1 MSYRLLYAALT
12 GVLLGCQTPRA
23 PEASRALAQPPGPLA
38 GHRHQDGGVARH
50 ADSLPGEQLDLA
62 KRATARYRDVARAVA
77 DSYVDINVVIPN
89 MGRHFLKQGLL
100 DATFDIEHP
109 EILVYA
115 PDEHGT
121 LQLVAAEYAVPTDL
135 SKQAPDGFRGTADQ
149 WFVNQQFN
157 IWTLHAW
164 VWKDNPAG
172 IFYPTNPNVP

>member
-1 MSYRLLYAALT
+1 MSHRFFLAALA
-12 GVLLGCQTPRA
+12 GVVLGTPAPGAPDTARAVERHLL
-23 PEASRALAQPPGPLA
+23 
-38 GHRHQDGGVARH
+38 D
-50 ADSLPGEQLDLA
+50 DSLPGEQLALA
-62 KRATARYRDVARAVA
+62 KRATARYQDVARAVA

-89 MGRHFLKQGLL
+89 MGRHFLKKQLL

-115 PDEHGT
+115 PDERGT

-135 SKQAPDGFRGTADQ
+135 SKNAPDGFRGTADQ
-149 WFVNQQFN
+149 WFVNEQFN

-172 IFYPTNPNVP
+172 TFYPTNPNVP